1 MCFRGGSDGR
11 EVHGMESR
19 GGSGTIAQ
27 KSWLGKYER
36 SPLAAKG
43 KRPFHIEIGLTELEF
58 GELRIQERL
67 RRLRLVGSLWG
78 MPETLTVRQ
87 R

>member
-58 GELRIQERL
+58 GELRIQERCG
-67 RRLRLVGSLWG
+67 GSGLWG
-78 MPETLTVRQ
+78 RFGDA
-87 R
+87 RDSDC

>member
-1 MCFRGGSDGR
+1 
-11 EVHGMESR
+11 MESR

-67 RRLRLVGSLWG
+67 VAAQACGVAFGDARDSDC
-78 MPETLTVRQ
+78 
-87 R
+87 

>member
-11 EVHGMESR
+11 EVHGKESR

-78 MPETLTVRQ
+78 CQ
-87 R
+87 RL